1 MKIINTNKS
10 FKFALAGALTLL
22 VSSANASVIE
32 GVGAFT
38 AVGTAGHCPSFCTEL
53 FSYTSDGDEGSTQ
66 AYSELNE
73 YAYGQAYS
81 SFVSESYMPLL
92 RVETNA
98 AAYKN
103 SLATA
108 FSVQNFTNTG
118 TETKTVNLDVNL
130 HGSVSDNSSD
140 NHNTDN
146 YLSASIAILGGTS
159 LDWYPNFAT
168 LVYEI
173 GQRLIDPMGVY
184 IGDGVDVNN
193 SETVTFTVNAGE
205 SFYIVSEMRAKS
217 QDGYADAWN
226 TLSMSFKDGSDLQA
240 AIQVATAPVSVP
252 EPKTLFLLALC
263 LLAILV
269 KKRDLLA

>member
-32 GVGAFT
+32 GVGAYT
-38 AVGTAGHCPSFCTEL
+38 SVGNSGYCPSYCSGS
-53 FSYTSDGDEGSTQ
+53 FSSASDGGEGSTQ

-98 AAYKN
+98 AFKKSSSAM
-103 SLATA
+103 AW
-108 FSVQNFTNTG
+108 SVQNFTNTG
-118 TETKTVNLDVNL
+118 LETKTIDLDVNL
-130 HGSVSDNSSD
+130 HGSVGN
-140 NHNTDN
+140 NEEGYAYN
-146 YLSASIAILGGTS
+146 YLSASIAIISGTS
-159 LDWYPNFAT
+159 LQWYPSFGT
-168 LVYEI
+168 LIYEI
-173 GQRLIDPMGVY
+173 ASPIMSPTSIY
-184 IGDGVDVNN
+184 ISDGLDVNIP
-193 SETVTFTVNAGE
+193 ETISFDVAAGE
-205 SFYIVSEMRAKS
+205 SFYIVSEMRAAS
-217 QDGYADAWN
+217 QNGYADAWN